1 MNRVRPQRHNLPR
14 PADWRSETAI
24 FWVYVIR
31 SQSSGKLYV
40 GQTDDVQ
47 GRVRQHNEPHK
58 NRSLF
63 TTRNLGPWVLVHQER
78 CSSRREA
85 MRLERTIKSRG
96 ISRYLADIASQRES
110 GC

>member
-1 MNRVRPQRHNLPR
+1 MRAQRPDPPR
-14 PADWRSETAI
+14 PADWRGQPAV

-31 SQSSGKLYV
+31 SQSSGMFYV

-47 GRVRQHNEPHK
+47 GRVRQHNEPQK

-85 MRLERTIKSRG
+85 MKLEKRIKGRGVSRH
-96 ISRYLADIASQRES
+96 LKEIARQSAS